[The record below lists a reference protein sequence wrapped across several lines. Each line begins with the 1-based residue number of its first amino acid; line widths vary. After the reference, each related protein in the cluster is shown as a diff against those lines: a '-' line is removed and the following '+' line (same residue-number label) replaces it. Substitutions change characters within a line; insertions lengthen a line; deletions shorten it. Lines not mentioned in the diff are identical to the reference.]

1 MILAFTLSNGVGTNF
16 FVVLF
21 QGSQVFTS
29 LSEFALLHTL
39 RNIPMDEGTLGEHQV
54 EVLVSAAPNLSDGSG
69 VGDHEAGTLDL
80 SKIAAWDDSGWLI
93 VDTNLETSWAPV
105 DELDGSFG
113 LDDGDG
119 SVDVLWND
127 VSTIHHAA
135 CHVLSVAWVALNH
148 HVGWL
153 EASVGDFGNSE
164 LLMVSLLS
172 RDEWGIGAEWE
183 VDTWVW
189 DQVGLELS
197 KIDVQSAVKTEGC
210 SHGRDHL
217 GDDSVDVGVCAP
229 LYVQVAV
236 TDVIHSLVVNHEGT
250 VRVLQHAVGC
260 VNCVVGLNDGDCDV
274 DRWVDDELKLGLS
287 AVVNRQTLEQQGT
300 ETGTSTT
307 SEGVEQDEA
316 LQTRA
321 IIGQLSDA
329 VENQVNNLLSDRVV
343 STRIVVGGIL
353 LTRDQLLW
361 VVDLAVSSC
370 ANFVDDGWLQ
380 IQENGTWDVLSGTSL
395 REERVESVFT
405 NSDCLV

>member
-1 MILAFTLSNGVGTNF
+1 MAD
-16 FVVLF
+16 VVHGF
-21 QGSQVFTS
+21 
-29 LSEFALLHTL
+29 
-39 RNIPMDEGTLGEHQV
+39 
-54 EVLVSAAPNLSDGSG
+54 
-69 VGDHEAGTLDL
+69 
-80 SKIAAWDDSGWLI
+80 I
-93 VDTNLETSWAPV
+93 VD
-105 DELDGSFG
+105 
-113 LDDGDG
+113 
-119 SVDVLWND
+119 
-127 VSTIHHAA
+127 
-135 CHVLSVAWVALNH
+135 
-148 HVGWL
+148 
-153 EASVGDFGNSE
+153 
-164 LLMVSLLS
+164 
-172 RDEWGIGAEWE
+172 
-183 VDTWVW
+183 
-189 DQVGLELS
+189 
-197 KIDVQSAVKTEGC
+197 
-210 SHGRDHL
+210 
-217 GDDSVDVGVCAP
+217 
-229 LYVQVAV
+229 
-236 TDVIHSLVVNHEGT
+236 HEGT
-250 VRVLQHAVGC
+250 VRVLKHAVSSVDG
-260 VNCVVGLNDGDCDV
+260 VVSLNDGDCDV

-287 AVVNRQTLEQQGT
+287 AVVNGQTLEQQGT